1 MLKPTYK
8 NRLLGE
14 YSREELENDFLKNC
28 EMLDTKAHE
37 IVALEQKAQHISQQL
52 SKLAKDLQQQ
62 SRAPKMFSGSQAPS
76 AFRQSQINV
85 KELQDQIVDIQ
96 REIEMKQQKHTKILR
111 DISYFQSIQAE
122 SEQKL
127 KSRSLSKSGI
137 SKPVRSREE
146 IIMMLQELLAK
157 NTLPQM
163 SNRIKSAI
171 ALLQGDYEAAEEPML
186 PILEHIGET
195 TTLTQCM
202 QEKYEL
208 QERQQKI
215 EALRDKLNALKE
227 RYETMLA
234 KHQEMSKQYESDAVQ
249 TAARN
254 KEIHDLQV
262 QKETKEREVQKIA
275 ELEIIASS
283 LKHEIEQLEEQ
294 KDQLQKTTVARAQ
307 KVQTQVMEALDKLRE
322 EAAAVDKRCIEARA
336 ANDELEKKLEETE
349 KERNEAAAKRRN
361 AESEFE
367 RLQEEYKN
375 TATKYSQR
383 IDYGQRD
390 PFDDRRFVK
399 FLTKMKEQGWTPKSI
414 KDMSS
419 ETEELENKLT
429 DLQTKIS
436 IYEDAEKEL
445 QEKLAKKRDK
455 IAALEE
461 QLKGVKV
468 NLENEE
474 PKGPLQ
480 MPDYTEGAPSIKF
493 QANTLEQNQTVIAIF
508 FKEFQLDR
516 SVTVGRPSEIFFVL
530 EFLENEPKETIHV
543 ATDAKTFKSRLDF
556 VVNNDF
562 ILREFVTKTALPLQ
576 MRRDREGQIT
586 EAARSELNLLPL
598 TVTNA
603 YSMIAKIWNARGKA
617 VGQVKVEVA
626 IQNPLAQENP
636 STADEV

>member
-171 ALLQGDYEAAEEPML
+171 ALLQGDYEAAEEPMR